1 MKQNDKDVSKAVLA
15 EVLGIEN
22 HKELVVPRKQELEPV
37 EEVNPDAADIE
48 HDYKL
53 SRKTLQELIET
64 GNQAVVTLADLA
76 DASQQARVYE
86 VLATLIKTVGETT
99 NSLYD
104 IHKKTKEIKGGLT
117 NGKKTLENPESINI
131 DKAVFLG
138 TTSEL
143 LDQLKGNKN

>member
-15 EVLGIEN
+15 EVLGIED

-53 SRKTLQELIET
+53 SRKTLHELIET

-104 IHKKTKEIKGGLT
+104 IHKKTKEIKGGVA
-117 NGKKTLENPESINI
+117 GKKILDTGDGINI
-131 DKAVFLG
+131 DKAVFVG
-138 TTSEL
+138 TTSDL
-143 LDQLKGNKN
+143 LREIKNNK

>member
-15 EVLGIEN
+15 EVLGIED
-22 HKELVVPRKQELEPV
+22 HKELVVPRKQELEPI

-104 IHKKTKEIKGGLT
+104 IHKKTKEIKGGVA
-117 NGKKTLENPESINI
+117 GKKILDTGDGINI
-131 DKAVFLG
+131 DKAVFVG
-138 TTSEL
+138 TTSDL
-143 LDQLKGNKN
+143 LREIKNNK

>member
-1 MKQNDKDVSKAVLA
+1 MKQNDKNVSKAVLA
-15 EVLGIEN
+15 EVLGIDD
-22 HKELVVPRKQELEPV
+22 HKELIVPKKQSQELEPV
-37 EEVNPDAADIE
+37 HENNADVE
-48 HDYKL
+48 ADYKL
-53 SRKTLQELIET
+53 SRDTLKKLIAT

-104 IHKKTKEIKGGLT
+104 IHKKTRELKGVSGE
-117 NGKKTLENPESINI
+117 KKTLESPEGINI

-138 TTSEL
+138 TTAEL
-143 LDQLKGNKN
+143 LDQLKGKKD